1 MKYGIVGSKFCS
13 SPQQGY
19 AILRRFLQ
27 PGDTIMAVSALPGGT
42 TIEEK
47 FAANNGH
54 KILVIRGEK
63 KSNHLQVMEESDE
76 IIAFMDSTLR
86 WERIFHG
93 AKHAICY
100 ARENNKPIHMYWV

>member
-13 SPQQGY
+13 STQQGY

-47 FAANNGH
+47 FAA
-54 KILVIRGEK
+54 K